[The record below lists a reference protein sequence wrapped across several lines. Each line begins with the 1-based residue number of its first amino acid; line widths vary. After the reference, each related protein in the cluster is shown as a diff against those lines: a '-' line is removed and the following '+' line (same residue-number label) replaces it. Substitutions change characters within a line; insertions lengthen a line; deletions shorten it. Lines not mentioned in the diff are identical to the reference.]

1 MGRSSKEPLEQQFL
15 KRMRPANANK
25 NGDVFGGDILRYMDE
40 YASTLAER
48 YAEEDVVTASI
59 TRMSFEEPIDTDD
72 LVVFETSMDY
82 VGGTSMTVG
91 VDVYRAEEGAR
102 TETASAYLTYVA
114 EDDDGETVTVPELDI
129 DTEDEEK
136 RYEAAEE
143 WKEEAVQHANGP
155 SLPDPADWDVDGT
168 VRRMRPRHA
177 NTGDRVLGGEILSV
191 MDEVASAAAERYAG
205 QSVVTASLDT
215 MTFEE
220 PVYTDDLLVMD
231 ANVDHVGGSSMVVS
245 VDVSAEDAQ
254 EGTSRQTG
262 RAYMTFVALD
272 EDGGATSVPS
282 LDLEDEDEE
291 QRYEA
296 AEEWREKILD
306 DLD

>member
-1 MGRSSKEPLEQQFL
+1 MGRSSKEPLEQEFL
-15 KRMRPANANK
+15 KRMRPSNANK
-25 NGDVFGGDILRYMDE
+25 NGDVFGGDVLRYMDE
-40 YASTLAER
+40 YASTLAEQ
-48 YAEEDVVTASI
+48 YAEEDVITASI
-59 TRMSFEEPIDTDD
+59 TRMSFEAPIDTDD
-72 LVVFETSMDY
+72 IVVFETSMDY
-82 VGGTSMTVG
+82 VGETSMTVG
-91 VDVYRAEEGAR
+91 VDVYRAENGAR

-114 EDDDGETVTVPELDI
+114 EDDDGDTVTVPALDI
-129 DTEDEEK
+129 DTTDEQD
-136 RYEAAEE
+136 RYEDAEE
-143 WKEEAVQHANGP
+143 WKDEAVQHANGP
-155 SLPDPADWDVDGT
+155 SLPEPAEWDVDGT

-177 NTGDRVLGGEILSV
+177 NTNDRVLGGEILSV

-205 QSVVTASLDT
+205 ESVVTASLDT

-231 ANVDHVGGSSMVVS
+231 ANVDYVGGSSMVVS

-254 EGTSRQTG
+254 EGRSRRTG

-272 EDGGATSVPS
+272 EDGGTTSVPS
-282 LDLEDEDEE
+282 LDLADEDEE
-291 QRYEA
+291 DRYEA